1 MLYRIMRR
9 VLGVAL
15 PLMSG
20 GLLACSLVACSSP
33 PQPTTP
39 RSGELPAGMSEVGI
53 AGQPLV
59 TSELVRCSPAGTQ
72 TTIVTGKE
80 GDGTI
85 STIDSTDGLAARSV
99 EVRNVDGF
107 TGSYWQGLG
116 DAPTVVQ
123 KGRTFLIEGSAMGFD
138 AKNPSARVS
147 QKYSIRV
154 AC

>member
-1 MLYRIMRR
+1 MR
-9 VLGVAL
+9 VLSAAL
-15 PLMSG
+15 ASMSG

-33 PQPTTP
+33 PQPTTQP
-39 RSGELPAGMSEVGI
+39 GELRAGMSEVSI

-59 TSELVRCSPAGTQ
+59 SSELVRCSPAGAQ

-80 GDGTI
+80 GEGAI
-85 STIDSTDGLAARSV
+85 ATIDSTDGLTARSV
-99 EVRNVDGF
+99 QFRNVDGF

-123 KGRTFLIEGSAMGFD
+123 QGRIYEIEGSAMGFD
-138 AKNPSARVS
+138 AKNPSARIL
-147 QKYSIRV
+147 QRYSIRV